1 MAEMETIAE
10 RYQNRIIF
18 DVLYYILLFRNQPS
32 SYECNIV
39 SEMQYGGTHIS
50 EVQKMHL
57 FQYIFLSRGAAGM
70 NVIPRPGSCIVG
82 RLPT

>member
-1 MAEMETIAE
+1 MAEMETICE

-18 DVLYYILLFRNQPS
+18 VVVLHVGNPPP
-32 SYECNIV
+32 SYESNIV

-57 FQYIFLSRGAAGM
+57 FQYIFLSSGAAGM

-82 RLPT
+82 RLLT